1 VFLLTSMWVAK
12 RFDELVSIVKS
23 SGIICFTVNEG
34 VFSTSGFDTKIKEL
48 ESSKLSS
55 ILEI

>member
-1 VFLLTSMWVAK
+1 MWVAK

-23 SGIICFTVNEG
+23 GGIICFTVNES